1 MSKIEYLLP
10 NDEEEKLKLLAE
22 SSLYE
27 FYKQALPVIDGSGYF
42 SDEWFMR
49 VIAEHLENVYYRK
62 ITKLL
67 INVPPRLG
75 KTSLISIAFPVWV
88 WIHNPNEKFLC
99 SSITS
104 DLSLDIADKSRMLLM
119 SDWFKSRW
127 GDRFK
132 LRADQNAKGY
142 FVNDKNGYRYSTSV
156 TSAVI
161 GRGGNILIC
170 MPYNTQISTRYGRYT
185 IGEIVEKKL
194 DIKVLSY
201 NHKLCDTEY
210 KSIKNYYKH
219 EGKQIY
225 KLELYVCAFQNG
237 ITIEA
242 TEEHPIYIINIGY
255 KPIKNIKE
263 YDRCLYNIDG
273 IVYDVVVKSVIKQ
286 QEIPEYVYNLE
297 IEGNNN
303 YFANNILV
311 HNCDDPNAVGGESEV
326 IRDATNR
333 WWSLKWFNR
342 IILSDISPTCRVLV
356 QQRGDELDVS
366 GNIIAND
373 INNEWVK
380 LILPLEF
387 EKDYVIPTSYLP
399 DFVDDTL
406 LPDYKSIWQDIRTEE
421 GELLTERMTLT
432 EVEQLKKELGSY
444 DYAAIYQQRP
454 APLEGGIIKKH
465 WFRVYKSRQLPRF
478 EYIVQSW
485 DTALTAKHNSAY
497 SACTTWGIFR
507 DAKDNTNVM
516 LLSCW
521 RDRLEYPELRE
532 RVKRLS
538 VNYMDT
544 SNVPIKYNP
553 FYNPDMI
560 VIEAKASGDPLIAD
574 LNRAGVYAEP
584 FVPNQHGDK
593 LQRVRLITPLIEGG
607 MVWLPIDVENSID
620 IYEPASF
627 AKDFVNEVA
636 YFPNPRSLDYV
647 DTMTQALIVLRNL
660 GKLMNP
666 GDYIEPDDASIGRN
680 VIY

>member
-1 MSKIEYLLP
+1 MSKTEYLLP

-170 MPYNTQISTRYGRYT
+170 
-185 IGEIVEKKL
+185 
-194 DIKVLSY
+194 
-201 NHKLCDTEY
+201 
-210 KSIKNYYKH
+210 
-219 EGKQIY
+219 
-225 KLELYVCAFQNG
+225 
-237 ITIEA
+237 
-242 TEEHPIYIINIGY
+242 
-255 KPIKNIKE
+255 
-263 YDRCLYNIDG
+263 
-273 IVYDVVVKSVIKQ
+273 
-286 QEIPEYVYNLE
+286 
-297 IEGNNN
+297 
-303 YFANNILV
+303 
-311 HNCDDPNAVGGESEV
+311 DDPNAVGGESEV

-406 LPDYKSIWQDIRTEE
+406 LPDYKSLWQDIRTEE
-421 GELLTERMTLT
+421 GELLTERMNIM

-485 DTALTAKHNSAY
+485 DTALTAKQNSAY

-544 SNVPIKYNP
+544 SNVPIVYNP

-620 IYEPASF
+620 IYEPVSF

>member
-27 FYKQALPVIDGSGYF
+27 FYKQALPIIDGSGYF

-170 MPYNTQISTRYGRYT
+170 
-185 IGEIVEKKL
+185 
-194 DIKVLSY
+194 
-201 NHKLCDTEY
+201 
-210 KSIKNYYKH
+210 
-219 EGKQIY
+219 
-225 KLELYVCAFQNG
+225 
-237 ITIEA
+237 
-242 TEEHPIYIINIGY
+242 
-255 KPIKNIKE
+255 
-263 YDRCLYNIDG
+263 
-273 IVYDVVVKSVIKQ
+273 
-286 QEIPEYVYNLE
+286 
-297 IEGNNN
+297 
-303 YFANNILV
+303 
-311 HNCDDPNAVGGESEV
+311 DDPNAVGGESEV

-342 IILSDISPTCRVLV
+342 IILSDISPTCRILV

-406 LPDYKSIWQDIRTEE
+406 LPDYKSVWQDIRTEE
-421 GELLTERMTLT
+421 GELLTERMTVT

-485 DTALTAKHNSAY
+485 DTALTAKQNSAY

-544 SNVPIKYNP
+544 SNVPIVYNP

-560 VIEAKASGDPLIAD
+560 IIEAKASGDPLIAD

-620 IYEPASF
+620 IYEPAGF

>member
-1 MSKIEYLLP
+1 MSKTEYLLP

-161 GRGGNILIC
+161 GRGGNILI
-170 MPYNTQISTRYGRYT
+170 
-185 IGEIVEKKL
+185 
-194 DIKVLSY
+194 
-201 NHKLCDTEY
+201 
-210 KSIKNYYKH
+210 
-219 EGKQIY
+219 
-225 KLELYVCAFQNG
+225 
-237 ITIEA
+237 
-242 TEEHPIYIINIGY
+242 
-255 KPIKNIKE
+255 
-263 YDRCLYNIDG
+263 
-273 IVYDVVVKSVIKQ
+273 
-286 QEIPEYVYNLE
+286 
-297 IEGNNN
+297 
-303 YFANNILV
+303 
-311 HNCDDPNAVGGESEV
+311 CDDPNAVGGESEV

-485 DTALTAKHNSAY
+485 DTALTAKQNSAY

-544 SNVPIKYNP
+544 SNVPIVYNP

>member
-1 MSKIEYLLP
+1 MSKTEYLLP

-170 MPYNTQISTRYGRYT
+170 
-185 IGEIVEKKL
+185 
-194 DIKVLSY
+194 
-201 NHKLCDTEY
+201 
-210 KSIKNYYKH
+210 
-219 EGKQIY
+219 
-225 KLELYVCAFQNG
+225 
-237 ITIEA
+237 
-242 TEEHPIYIINIGY
+242 
-255 KPIKNIKE
+255 
-263 YDRCLYNIDG
+263 
-273 IVYDVVVKSVIKQ
+273 
-286 QEIPEYVYNLE
+286 
-297 IEGNNN
+297 
-303 YFANNILV
+303 
-311 HNCDDPNAVGGESEV
+311 DDPNAVGGESEV

-421 GELLTERMTLT
+421 GELLTERMNIM

-485 DTALTAKHNSAY
+485 DTALTAKQNSAY

-507 DAKDNTNVM
+507 DVKDNTNVM

-544 SNVPIKYNP
+544 SNVPIVYNP

>member
-1 MSKIEYLLP
+1 MSKTEYLLP

-170 MPYNTQISTRYGRYT
+170 
-185 IGEIVEKKL
+185 
-194 DIKVLSY
+194 
-201 NHKLCDTEY
+201 
-210 KSIKNYYKH
+210 
-219 EGKQIY
+219 
-225 KLELYVCAFQNG
+225 
-237 ITIEA
+237 
-242 TEEHPIYIINIGY
+242 
-255 KPIKNIKE
+255 
-263 YDRCLYNIDG
+263 
-273 IVYDVVVKSVIKQ
+273 
-286 QEIPEYVYNLE
+286 
-297 IEGNNN
+297 
-303 YFANNILV
+303 
-311 HNCDDPNAVGGESEV
+311 DDPNAVGGESEV

-421 GELLTERMTLT
+421 GELLTERMTVT

-465 WFRVYKSRQLPRF
+465 WFRIYKSRQLPRF

-485 DTALTAKHNSAY
+485 DTALTAKQNSAY

-544 SNVPIKYNP
+544 SNVPIVYNP

-620 IYEPASF
+620 IYEPAGF

>member
-170 MPYNTQISTRYGRYT
+170 
-185 IGEIVEKKL
+185 
-194 DIKVLSY
+194 
-201 NHKLCDTEY
+201 
-210 KSIKNYYKH
+210 
-219 EGKQIY
+219 
-225 KLELYVCAFQNG
+225 
-237 ITIEA
+237 
-242 TEEHPIYIINIGY
+242 
-255 KPIKNIKE
+255 
-263 YDRCLYNIDG
+263 
-273 IVYDVVVKSVIKQ
+273 
-286 QEIPEYVYNLE
+286 
-297 IEGNNN
+297 
-303 YFANNILV
+303 
-311 HNCDDPNAVGGESEV
+311 DDPNAVGGESEV

-421 GELLTERMTLT
+421 GELLTERMTVT

-465 WFRVYKSRQLPRF
+465 WFSCLLYTSPSPR
-478 EYIVQSW
+478 
-485 DTALTAKHNSAY
+485 D
-497 SACTTWGIFR
+497 
-507 DAKDNTNVM
+507 
-516 LLSCW
+516 
-521 RDRLEYPELRE
+521 
-532 RVKRLS
+532 
-538 VNYMDT
+538 
-544 SNVPIKYNP
+544 
-553 FYNPDMI
+553 
-560 VIEAKASGDPLIAD
+560 
-574 LNRAGVYAEP
+574 
-584 FVPNQHGDK
+584 
-593 LQRVRLITPLIEGG
+593 
-607 MVWLPIDVENSID
+607 
-620 IYEPASF
+620 
-627 AKDFVNEVA
+627 
-636 YFPNPRSLDYV
+636 
-647 DTMTQALIVLRNL
+647 
-660 GKLMNP
+660 
-666 GDYIEPDDASIGRN
+666 
-680 VIY
+680 

>member
-170 MPYNTQISTRYGRYT
+170 
-185 IGEIVEKKL
+185 
-194 DIKVLSY
+194 
-201 NHKLCDTEY
+201 
-210 KSIKNYYKH
+210 
-219 EGKQIY
+219 
-225 KLELYVCAFQNG
+225 
-237 ITIEA
+237 
-242 TEEHPIYIINIGY
+242 
-255 KPIKNIKE
+255 
-263 YDRCLYNIDG
+263 
-273 IVYDVVVKSVIKQ
+273 
-286 QEIPEYVYNLE
+286 
-297 IEGNNN
+297 
-303 YFANNILV
+303 
-311 HNCDDPNAVGGESEV
+311 DDPNAVGGESEV

-406 LPDYKSIWQDIRTEE
+406 LPDYKSVWQDIRTEE
-421 GELLTERMTLT
+421 GELLTERMTVT

-485 DTALTAKHNSAY
+485 DTALTAKQNSAY

-544 SNVPIKYNP
+544 SNVPIVYNP

>member
-170 MPYNTQISTRYGRYT
+170 
-185 IGEIVEKKL
+185 
-194 DIKVLSY
+194 
-201 NHKLCDTEY
+201 
-210 KSIKNYYKH
+210 
-219 EGKQIY
+219 
-225 KLELYVCAFQNG
+225 
-237 ITIEA
+237 
-242 TEEHPIYIINIGY
+242 
-255 KPIKNIKE
+255 
-263 YDRCLYNIDG
+263 
-273 IVYDVVVKSVIKQ
+273 
-286 QEIPEYVYNLE
+286 
-297 IEGNNN
+297 
-303 YFANNILV
+303 
-311 HNCDDPNAVGGESEV
+311 DDPNAVGGESEV

-421 GELLTERMTLT
+421 GELLTERMNLM

-485 DTALTAKHNSAY
+485 DTALTAKQNSAY